1 MPWLW
6 AALPPCVPAGGC
18 ATGSGAL
25 LLLLARREPT
35 LDLWGL
41 DSSQEAVDCTR
52 ESLDRSGLTGSL
64 WAGPWSACPFPAGT
78 FDLVVSNPPYF
89 IPGRGK
95 QGGPGRMEQESLDS
109 LCAAAARLLRNGGR
123 FALCHRPERLPQLMR
138 GMTDHGLE
146 PKRMALLAAGPDRV
160 PSTVLLEGVRQGR
173 PGLEILPTLYP
184 AT

>member
-1 MPWLW
+1 
-6 AALPPCVPAGGC
+6 
-18 ATGSGAL
+18 
-25 LLLLARREPT
+25 
-35 LDLWGL
+35 
-41 DSSQEAVDCTR
+41 
-52 ESLDRSGLTGSL
+52 
-64 WAGPWSACPFPAGT
+64 
-78 FDLVVSNPPYF
+78 
-89 IPGRGK
+89 
-95 QGGPGRMEQESLDS
+95 MEQESLDS